1 MKKYNVTIKATV
13 TKTYEVEAETEDQ
26 AREEAHGIFS
36 VISEDGIPE
45 NYEEDTLSVEEV
57 TT

>member
-26 AREEAHGIFS
+26 AIEEAHGIFS
-36 VISEDGIPE
+36 VLNDDTPED
-45 NYEEDTLSVEEV
+45 YEEDTLSVEEV